1 MNKNRI
7 FGQISVW
14 NIDEFM
20 KILLVF
26 LNCEII
32 KSLFP
37 QTLNALVVL
46 TTSWKNVFLK
56 PHGKSELDKPY

>member
-1 MNKNRI
+1 MIRI

-32 KSLFP
+32 KGLFP
-37 QTLNALVVL
+37 KTLHVLVVL
-46 TTSWKNVFLK
+46 TTSWKKVFLK
-56 PHGKSELDKPY
+56 PHGKSELDKAY